1 MEESKK
7 ENINNNNEVITPA
20 DIKKLLEENLELTRE
35 THKIVK
41 KIKSHIVLEQVLN
54 IIKILVIVV
63 PIILGIIYLPS
74 ILKPLWDQYQQA
86 IGVNSSDFNMQNL
99 QKTLNSLKQ
108 PQQ

>member
-1 MEESKK
+1 MEEPKK
-7 ENINNNNEVITPA
+7 EKINNTNEVITPA

-41 KIKSHIVLEQVLN
+41 KIKNHIVLEQILN
-54 IIKILVIVV
+54 ILKILVIVV

-74 ILKPLWDQYQQA
+74 ILKPFWDQYQQA

-99 QKTLNSLKQ
+99 QKTLNGLKQ
-108 PQQ
+108 QQQ